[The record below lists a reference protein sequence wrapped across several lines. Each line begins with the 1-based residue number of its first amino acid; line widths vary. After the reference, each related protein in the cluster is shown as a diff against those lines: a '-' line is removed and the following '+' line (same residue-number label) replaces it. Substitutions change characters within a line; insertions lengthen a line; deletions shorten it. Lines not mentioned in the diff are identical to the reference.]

1 MNVNRVVVMNRD
13 EEEEA
18 FSRLPTKKIIQPS
31 SISLPTKQEAALSFS
46 DESSEVGS
54 MNDI

>member
-1 MNVNRVVVMNRD
+1 MNRD
-13 EEEEA
+13 KEEEA
-18 FSRLPTKKIIQPS
+18 CRRLPTKKIIQPS